1 MEFKLSENDITLI
14 LCCGT
19 LIVASVITSFAN
31 IQLKFDSIF
40 RGTETKSNSVW
51 SRRFLLFGILL
62 SAVGGGMD
70 LVVIAYIPLSIRSC
84 LASLSI
90 PMSVVMARVFLKER
104 VSAAQWFGVVV
115 TVCGTVV
122 AVYFANHETRAK
134 SAKALA
140 AMILSTRVGWMGL
153 FMLPPFLLSLCV
165 LRKPHRVNEKTGAVS
180 MVLGT
185 YAAAVVAATVSL
197 TGKVM
202 SEILH
207 EEGVVSITFWILCAC
222 VVAGSIG
229 QMLLMSSFLARGDA
243 SKALPLYQVVNGIIL
258 SVFAAVI
265 FLEPIPNVP
274 GYVSGI
280 LVSFAGLGLLSS
292 SSSSSGKQKYDE
304 ADEQP
309 LISVE
314 LMSPTKPALGIQSF
328 MIP

>member
-207 EEGVVSITFWILCAC
+207 EEGVVSITFGFCAH
-222 VVAGSIG
+222 
-229 QMLLMSSFLARGDA
+229 A
-243 SKALPLYQVVNGIIL
+243 SWQVR
-258 SVFAAVI
+258 
-265 FLEPIPNVP
+265 
-274 GYVSGI
+274 SGRCC
-280 LVSFAGLGLLSS
+280 
-292 SSSSSGKQKYDE
+292 
-304 ADEQP
+304 
-309 LISVE
+309 
-314 LMSPTKPALGIQSF
+314 
-328 MIP
+328 